1 MNYFYKKLLSGGTYQ
16 YEARSRQIEDSAF
29 IRITKDEYLSALN
42 ELSLENSKLTTE
54 QIDEC

>member
-16 YEARSRQIEDSAF
+16 YEARSVPIKENDLIE
-29 IRITKDEYLSALN
+29 ITKDEYLSALN